1 MKIFD
6 CVPFFNETELLRLRI
21 ACLEDLVDRFVVVE
35 ARQTH
40 SGEAKPLHLWAD
52 EAADLRAHPKLV
64 ARAVDLPAD
73 ADDWG
78 RDYHQRDRLGDAL
91 AELGAAPGDLI
102 LHSDVDEIP
111 ARAAVQRAA
120 EALAAARER
129 TFLAFE
135 QRLFHFRLN
144 YELVWSRKLPW
155 LGTAA
160 ARYGDL
166 RTMTGLRATV
176 RRQRG
181 RHARGVDT
189 AARVYAVAGGGWHF
203 SYLGDDEALERKLA
217 AHAEHR
223 AKARRAGSVR
233 EVIEA
238 RAGLFPRAGLDEVW
252 AVVPPGDLGLP
263 EGAIARARLAHLVE
277 PGGDTAD
284 AILRRVRECAVPRRG
299 RLWGYDVGFA
309 RRGPWPPLQG
319 Y

>member
-6 CVPFFNETELLRLRI
+6 CVTFYNEFDLLRLRI

-40 SGEAKPLHLWAD
+40 SGQAKPLYLSAD
-52 EAADLRAHPKLV
+52 EAADLRSHPKLV

-73 ADDWG
+73 LDDWQ
-78 RDYHQRDRLGDAL
+78 RDYFQRDRIGDVL
-91 AELGAAPGDLI
+91 AELGAAPGDVV

-111 ARAAVQRAA
+111 TRAAVKRAA
-120 EALAAARER
+120 GALGAARAR

-135 QRLFHFRLN
+135 QRLFYFRLN

-160 ARYGDL
+160 ARYGDVKTL
-166 RTMTGLRATV
+166 TGLRATA
-176 RRQRG
+176 RRTR
-181 RHARGVDT
+181 RRDSDAS
-189 AARVYAVAGGGWHF
+189 VYALADAGWHF
-203 SYLGDDEALERKLA
+203 SYLGGDEALEQKLA

-223 AKARRAGSVR
+223 AKARHGGTVG

-238 RAGLFPRAGLDEVW
+238 RASLYPRAGLDEVW
-252 AVVPPGDLGLP
+252 AIVSPSDVGLP
-263 EGAIARARLAHLVE
+263 EGAVERAGLGNLVE
-277 PGGDTAD
+277 PRSDSAAD
-284 AILRRVRECAVPRRG
+284 ILRRVREAAVPRRW
-299 RLWGYDVGFA
+299 RLGMLDVGYA
-309 RRGPWPPLQG
+309 RRGPWPRLQG

>member
-1 MKIFD
+1 LKIFD
-6 CVPFFNETELLRLRI
+6 CVPFYNETGLLRLRI

-40 SGEAKPLHLWAD
+40 AGQPKPLHLWAD

-91 AELGAAPGDLI
+91 AELGAAPGDVI

-129 TFLAFE
+129 MFLAFE

-160 ARYGDL
+160 ARFGDL
-166 RTMTGLRATV
+166 RTMTGLRATA

-181 RHARGVDT
+181 RHARGLD
-189 AARVYAVAGGGWHF
+189 ASARVFALADAGWHF
-203 SYLGDDEALERKLA
+203 SYLGGDDALERKLA

-223 AKARRAGSVR
+223 QKARHGGGVQA
-233 EVIEA
+233 VIDA
-238 RAGLFPRAGLDEVW
+238 RASLYPRAGLDEVW
-252 AVVPPGDLGLP
+252 AVVPPSDLGLP
-263 EGAIARARLAHLVE
+263 ARAVE
-277 PGGDTAD
+277 RAALESLIEPRSDSTAD
-284 AILRRVRECAVPRRG
+284 ILRRVRKCALPRRG
-299 RLWGYDVGFA
+299 RIWGFDVGFA